1 MLKRGFTLAEVLI
14 TLLIV
19 GVVATLTTPA
29 LVKNVGSSKIGP
41 QLAKFV
47 NTFETAAE
55 TMMMKENVGTLS
67 AAVTSSILK
76 NDDPKSEPE
85 DCVGEGPNRAC
96 KEIYGPSVLECTN
109 NLLTVLSPYMVMTN
123 LQNIT
128 NPASLE
134 IKSSA
139 DGSVLRTVKFSQG
152 QVWQLKDGT
161 LAYIL
166 DVSAVHQAIDL
177 TTGEPIPSIEDLGTL
192 YIDIGG
198 IKGSHRAGK
207 EVFAFKINN
216 AGYLIPYGSN
226 AHKAIAPSMANI
238 SCNHNGDL
246 KAQLACTG
254 AVADNA
260 YKAPW

>member
-29 LVKNVGSSKIGP
+29 LVKNVGSAKIGP

-67 AAVTSSILK
+67 AVTYKDL
-76 NDDPKSEPE
+76 KSEPE
-85 DCVGEGPNRAC
+85 DCIGEGIHRVC
-96 KEIYGPSVLECTN
+96 KVELKGTN
-109 NLLTVLSPYMVMTN
+109 NLLAVLSPYMVMTN

-166 DVSAVHQAIDL
+166 DVSAVGVVVDKI
-177 TTGEPIPSIEDLGTL
+177 TGEPIPSIDDLGTL

-226 AHKAIAPSMANI
+226 AHKALRPSMANI
-238 SCNHNGDL
+238 SCNHNGNL
-246 KAQLACTG
+246 EAQLACTG